1 MTRLSDRHS
10 DRRRKR
16 DHENSLGPQV
26 MNFFSTISAASSQYL
41 SAPLAP
47 IRKRSQRLK
56 HHDDLDEFLSSDLEL
71 SFASTMSLNSPSR
84 DYVNVTRDTTQDDA
98 MDISPMPSHV
108 SCQET
113 VQFSKPTSRPRAYT
127 SGARMFG
134 QELSNNCISNDSM
147 SNSKSGTQSGSKNT
161 QRTALPVEW
170 FSTKPLE
177 RAHTSDENLFAPPA
191 ETISLASEDAMDV
204 DPVPM
209 AHNEDLLS
217 TPPSSAAPTIT
228 GFNLFHSTVPP
239 QQLETPSAGAGQP
252 KKRRSISP
260 EAASRVEQ
268 DDTSSP
274 PPSSPSQYKLE
285 RMGSGPLLS
294 HFNKPGLQ
302 GLGVP
307 SNINKRPRRPVF
319 SAVVHPAEGGARS
332 AYPAIE
338 SGESPLQGLVPPKLG
353 LSRRVVSAMLPPTG
367 VDMSDESFDGPD
379 MSSPA
384 QAYMKRQQ
392 TKTIR
397 RRDGTEDFRP
407 LTGASPTVNR
417 EVSESP
423 SAKFMLAGFG
433 DNESLGKILPCHR
446 VREDGLLRIAP
457 MTLDTLLDG
466 AYSAQIAQ
474 FHVIDCRFEYEYNGG
489 HIPGAVNIN
498 TTAGVEEFLLAQ
510 HRPKPCVSGDTSK
523 KTVLVFHC
531 EFSAKRAP
539 TIAKHLRS
547 KDRAM
552 NNHVYPKI
560 HYPEV
565 YILEGGYCAYYK
577 HSASRCQP
585 RGYVTMDDPSHALS
599 RREDLDQF
607 RKAKFGRTKSYAYG
621 DLGSKV
627 SSMTQQQ
634 QQQPQSKRNTA
645 PSAPQLFA
653 AANAAR
659 TRRNALSTLTEIGNV
674 TMTDDEETDIGDSPC
689 PPPTK
694 GVSSKVKRLAR
705 APITRAETFDA
716 ARMAAY

>member
-1 MTRLSDRHS
+1 
-10 DRRRKR
+10 
-16 DHENSLGPQV
+16 
-26 MNFFSTISAASSQYL
+26 MNFFSTFSSASSQYH
-41 SAPLAP
+41 SAPLAL
-47 IRKRSQRLK
+47 IRQRSQNLK
-56 HHDDLDEFLSSDLEL
+56 PRDDLDEFPSSDLEH

-84 DYVNVTRDTTQDDA
+84 DYVNISQDDA

-108 SCQET
+108 SRKES
-113 VQFSKPTSRPRAYT
+113 VQFSKPTTRPRAYT

-134 QELSNNCISNDSM
+134 QDLSNNGISNNSIPD
-147 SNSKSGTQSGSKNT
+147 SKSGIRSGSKCT
-161 QRTALPVEW
+161 QHTALPVEW
-170 FSTKPLE
+170 FSAKPLE
-177 RAHTSDENLFAPPA
+177 CAQTSDDNLFAPPA
-191 ETISLASEDAMDV
+191 ETISLPSEDAMDV
-204 DPVPM
+204 DPAPV
-209 AHNEDLLS
+209 AHNENVLSSLLLS
-217 TPPSSAAPTIT
+217 SAPTIT
-228 GFNLFHSTVPP
+228 GFNMFHSSLSPA
-239 QQLETPSAGAGQP
+239 QMESPSAGAGQP
-252 KKRRSISP
+252 KKRRSLSP
-260 EAASRVEQ
+260 ETVSRVEQ
-268 DDTSSP
+268 DDPSSP
-274 PPSSPSQYKLE
+274 PPSSPSQHKLE

-307 SNINKRPRRPVF
+307 SNISKRPRRPIF
-319 SAVVHPAEGGARS
+319 SAVVHSAESGARS
-332 AYPAIE
+332 AYPVME
-338 SGESPLQGLVPPKLG
+338 SEGSPSQGLAPPKLG
-353 LSRRVVSAMLPPTG
+353 PSRRVVSAMLPPSG

-407 LTGASPTVNR
+407 LTGASPTVNK
-417 EVSESP
+417 EVHESP

-446 VREDGLLRIAP
+446 VREDGLTRIAP
-457 MTLDTLLDG
+457 KTLDALLDG

-498 TTAGVEEFLLAQ
+498 TTAGVEEFLLAKS
-510 HRPKPCVSGDTSK
+510 RPKPCVSGDASR

-531 EFSAKRAP
+531 EFSVKRAP

-565 YILEGGYCAYYK
+565 YILEGGYCAYHK

-607 RKAKFGRTKSYAYG
+607 RRAKFGRTKSYAYG
-621 DLGSKV
+621 DLSSRGSA
-627 SSMTQQQ
+627 MTQQQ

-645 PSAPQLFA
+645 PGTSQLFA
-653 AANAAR
+653 VANAAR
-659 TRRNALSTLTEIGNV
+659 TRRDGLSTLTEIGNL

-694 GVSSKVKRLAR
+694 GISSKVKRLVR
-705 APITRAETFDA
+705 TPIGRAETFDA